1 MGRFLIEKILSNY
14 KYLLNNLESLSSESI
29 NNYDLD
35 KTGLFI
41 VDMNN
46 GFAKEGALYSDRI
59 KSLINPIHEFVKPL
73 ENKLNKIIAFTDTHE
88 EDSVELLSYV
98 PHCLSGSDECKVV
111 DELLDIKNLEIIPK
125 NSTNGFFA
133 IDINI
138 LNDIDNVVVVGD
150 CTDICIYQFVV
161 TLKAYF
167 NEKNINKNIV
177 VPMNLVD
184 TYDIPFVHPGDLL
197 NVVFFNSMIQNGV
210 KLIKKF
216 SL

>member
-1 MGRFLIEKILSNY
+1 MENILKEFEVLQQNLDNLPIE
-14 KYLLNNLESLSSESI
+14 NLAD
-29 NNYDLD
+29 YDLS
-35 KTGLFI
+35 KTALFI
-41 VDMNN
+41 VDINN
-46 GFAKEGALYSDRI
+46 GFAKEGTLYSDRI
-59 KSLINPIHEFVKPL
+59 KALINPIYEFVKPL
-73 ENKLNKIIAFTDTHE
+73 EDKLNKIIAFTDTHE

>member
-1 MGRFLIEKILSNY
+1 MDNIIKEFEVLQKNLDNLPIE
-14 KYLLNNLESLSSESI
+14 NLAD
-29 NNYDLD
+29 YDLS
-35 KTGLFI
+35 KTALFI
-41 VDMNN
+41 VDINN

-59 KSLINPIHEFVKPL
+59 KSLITPIYEFVKPL
-73 ENKLNKIIAFTDTHE
+73 EEKLNKIIAFTDTH
-88 EDSVELLSYV
+88 DKNSVELNSY
-98 PHCLSGSDECKVV
+98 PAHCLVDTEECKVV

-133 IDINI
+133 MDVNI
-138 LNDIDNVVVVGD
+138 LDDIDNVVVVGD
-150 CTDICIYQFVV
+150 CTDICIYQFAV

-197 NVVFFNSMIQNGV
+197 NIVFLNSMVQNGV

>member
-1 MGRFLIEKILSNY
+1 MDNILMEFEVLQKNLDNLPIE
-14 KYLLNNLESLSSESI
+14 NLAD
-29 NNYDLD
+29 YDLS
-35 KTGLFI
+35 KTALFI
-41 VDMNN
+41 VDINN

-59 KSLINPIHEFVKPL
+59 KSLITPIYEFVKPL
-73 ENKLNKIIAFTDTHE
+73 EEKLNKIIAFTDTH
-88 EDSVELLSYV
+88 DKNSVELNSY
-98 PHCLSGSDECKVV
+98 PEHCLVDTEECKVV
-111 DELLDIKNLEIIPK
+111 DELLNIKNLEIIPK

-133 IDINI
+133 MDVNI
-138 LNDIDNVVVVGD
+138 LDDIDNVVVVGD
-150 CTDICIYQFVV
+150 CTDICIYQFSV

-197 NVVFFNSMIQNGV
+197 NIVFLNSMLQNGV

>member
-1 MGRFLIEKILSNY
+1 MDNILKEFEVLQKNLDNLPIE
-14 KYLLNNLESLSSESI
+14 NLAD
-29 NNYDLD
+29 YDLS
-35 KTGLFI
+35 KTALFI
-41 VDMNN
+41 VDINN

-59 KSLINPIHEFVKPL
+59 KSLINPIYEFVKPL
-73 ENKLNKIIAFTDTHE
+73 EEKLNKIIAFTDTHE
-88 EDSVELLSYV
+88 KNSVELNSY
-98 PHCLSGSDECKVV
+98 PAHCLVGTEECKVV

-133 IDINI
+133 MDVNI

-150 CTDICIYQFVV
+150 CTDICIYQFAV

-197 NVVFFNSMIQNGV
+197 NIVFLNSMVQNGV

>member
-1 MGRFLIEKILSNY
+1 MEFEVLQKNLDNLPIE
-14 KYLLNNLESLSSESI
+14 NLAD
-29 NNYDLD
+29 YDLS
-35 KTGLFI
+35 KTALFI
-41 VDMNN
+41 VDINN

-59 KSLINPIHEFVKPL
+59 KSLITPIYEFVKPL
-73 ENKLNKIIAFTDTHE
+73 EEKLNKIIAFTDTH
-88 EDSVELLSYV
+88 DKNSVELNSY
-98 PHCLSGSDECKVV
+98 PEHCLVDTEECKVV
-111 DELLDIKNLEIIPK
+111 DELLNIKNLEIIPK

-133 IDINI
+133 MDVNI
-138 LNDIDNVVVVGD
+138 LDDIDNVVVVGD
-150 CTDICIYQFVV
+150 CTDICIYQFAV

-197 NVVFFNSMIQNGV
+197 NIVFLNSMLQNGV

>member
-1 MGRFLIEKILSNY
+1 MDNILMEFEVLQKNLDNLPIE
-14 KYLLNNLESLSSESI
+14 NLAD
-29 NNYDLD
+29 YDLS
-35 KTGLFI
+35 KTALFI
-41 VDMNN
+41 VDINN

-59 KSLINPIHEFVKPL
+59 KSLITPIYEFVKPL
-73 ENKLNKIIAFTDTHE
+73 EEKLNKIIAFTDTH
-88 EDSVELLSYV
+88 DKNSVELNSY
-98 PHCLSGSDECKVV
+98 PEHCLVDTEECKVV
-111 DELLDIKNLEIIPK
+111 DELLNIKNLEIIPK

-133 IDINI
+133 MDVNI
-138 LNDIDNVVVVGD
+138 LDDIDNVVVVGD
-150 CTDICIYQFVV
+150 CTDICIYQFAV

-197 NVVFFNSMIQNGV
+197 NVVFLNSMVQNGV
-210 KLIKKF
+210 KLIKNF

>member
-1 MGRFLIEKILSNY
+1 MEKILSNY
-14 KYLLNNLESLSSESI
+14 KSLLNNLESLSSESI
-29 NNYDLD
+29 KNYDLD

-88 EDSVELLSYV
+88 EDSVELLSY
-98 PHCLSGSDECKVV
+98 PAHCLADSDECKVV
-111 DELLDIKNLEIIPK
+111 DELLDIKNLEIIQK

-133 IDINI
+133 IDINT

-197 NVVFFNSMIQNGV
+197 NVVFLNSMVQNGV

>member
-1 MGRFLIEKILSNY
+1 MDNILIEFEVLQK
-14 KYLLNNLESLSSESI
+14 NLDNLPIENLAD
-29 NNYDLD
+29 YDLS
-35 KTGLFI
+35 KTALFI
-41 VDMNN
+41 VDINN

-59 KSLINPIHEFVKPL
+59 KSLITPIYEFVKPL
-73 ENKLNKIIAFTDTHE
+73 EEKLNKIIAFTDTH
-88 EDSVELLSYV
+88 DKNSVELNSY
-98 PHCLSGSDECKVV
+98 PEHCLVDTEECKVV
-111 DELLDIKNLEIIPK
+111 DELLNIKNLEIIPK

-133 IDINI
+133 MDVNI
-138 LNDIDNVVVVGD
+138 LDDIDNVVVVGD
-150 CTDICIYQFVV
+150 CTDICIYQFAV

-197 NVVFFNSMIQNGV
+197 NIVFLNSMLQNGV

>member
-1 MGRFLIEKILSNY
+1 MENILKEFEVLQQNLDNLPIE
-14 KYLLNNLESLSSESI
+14 NLAD
-29 NNYDLD
+29 YDLS
-35 KTGLFI
+35 KTALFI
-41 VDMNN
+41 VDINN
-46 GFAKEGALYSDRI
+46 GFAKEGTLYSDRI
-59 KSLINPIHEFVKPL
+59 KALINPIYEFVKPL
-73 ENKLNKIIAFTDTHE
+73 EDKLNKIIAFTDTHE
-88 EDSVELLSYV
+88 EDSVELLSY
-98 PHCLSGSDECKVV
+98 PAHCLADSDECKVV

-133 IDINI
+133 IDINT
-138 LNDIDNVVVVGD
+138 LNDINNVVVVGD

-197 NVVFFNSMIQNGV
+197 NVVFLNSMVQNGI

>member
-1 MGRFLIEKILSNY
+1 MENILKEFEVLQKNLNDLPIENLSD
-14 KYLLNNLESLSSESI
+14 
-29 NNYDLD
+29 YDLS
-35 KTGLFI
+35 KTALFI
-41 VDMNN
+41 V
-46 GFAKEGALYSDRI
+46 
-59 KSLINPIHEFVKPL
+59 
-73 ENKLNKIIAFTDTHE
+73 
-88 EDSVELLSYV
+88 
-98 PHCLSGSDECKVV
+98 
-111 DELLDIKNLEIIPK
+111 
-125 NSTNGFFA
+125 
-133 IDINI
+133 DINI

>member
-1 MGRFLIEKILSNY
+1 MDNIIKEFEVLQKNLDNLPIE
-14 KYLLNNLESLSSESI
+14 NLAD
-29 NNYDLD
+29 YDLS
-35 KTGLFI
+35 KTALFI
-41 VDMNN
+41 VDINN

-59 KSLINPIHEFVKPL
+59 KSLITPIYEFVKPL
-73 ENKLNKIIAFTDTHE
+73 EEKLNKIIAFTDTH
-88 EDSVELLSYV
+88 DKNSVELNSY
-98 PHCLSGSDECKVV
+98 PEHCLVDTEECKVV
-111 DELLDIKNLEIIPK
+111 DELLNIKNLEIIPK

-133 IDINI
+133 MDVNI
-138 LNDIDNVVVVGD
+138 LDDIDNVVVVGD
-150 CTDICIYQFVV
+150 CTDICIYQFAV

-197 NVVFFNSMIQNGV
+197 NIVFLNSMLQNGV

>member
-1 MGRFLIEKILSNY
+1 M
-14 KYLLNNLESLSSESI
+14 
-29 NNYDLD
+29 
-35 KTGLFI
+35 
-41 VDMNN
+41 
-46 GFAKEGALYSDRI
+46 
-59 KSLINPIHEFVKPL
+59 
-73 ENKLNKIIAFTDTHE
+73 
-88 EDSVELLSYV
+88 ELLSYV
-98 PHCLSGSDECKVV
+98 PHCLAGSDECKVV

-133 IDINI
+133 IDVNI

-210 KLIKKF
+210 KLIRKF
-216 SL
+216 HYK

>member
-1 MGRFLIEKILSNY
+1 MDNIIKEFEVLQKNLDNLPIE
-14 KYLLNNLESLSSESI
+14 NLAD
-29 NNYDLD
+29 YDLS
-35 KTGLFI
+35 KTALFI
-41 VDMNN
+41 VDINN
-46 GFAKEGALYSDRI
+46 GFAKEGSLYSDRI
-59 KSLINPIHEFVKPL
+59 KSLINPIYEFVKPL
-73 ENKLNKIIAFTDTHE
+73 EEKLNKIIAFTDTH
-88 EDSVELLSYV
+88 DKNSVELNSYPV
-98 PHCLSGSDECKVV
+98 HCLVDTEECKVV

-133 IDINI
+133 MDVNI
-138 LNDIDNVVVVGD
+138 LDDIDNVVVVGD
-150 CTDICIYQFVV
+150 CTDICIYQFAV

-197 NVVFFNSMIQNGV
+197 NIVFLNSMVQNGV

>member
-1 MGRFLIEKILSNY
+1 MDNILMEFEVLQKNLDNLPIE
-14 KYLLNNLESLSSESI
+14 NLAD
-29 NNYDLD
+29 YDLS
-35 KTGLFI
+35 KTALFI
-41 VDMNN
+41 VDINN

-59 KSLINPIHEFVKPL
+59 KSLITPIYEFVKPL
-73 ENKLNKIIAFTDTHE
+73 EEKLNKIIAFTDTH
-88 EDSVELLSYV
+88 DKNSVELNSY
-98 PHCLSGSDECKVV
+98 PEHCLANTEECKVV
-111 DELLDIKNLEIIPK
+111 DELLNIKNLEIIPK

-133 IDINI
+133 MDVNI
-138 LNDIDNVVVVGD
+138 LDDIDNVVVVGD
-150 CTDICIYQFVV
+150 CTDICIYQFAV

-197 NVVFFNSMIQNGV
+197 NIVFLNSMLQNGV

>member
-1 MGRFLIEKILSNY
+1 MDNILMEFEVLQKNLDNLPIE
-14 KYLLNNLESLSSESI
+14 NLAD
-29 NNYDLD
+29 YDLS
-35 KTGLFI
+35 KTALFI
-41 VDMNN
+41 VDINN

-59 KSLINPIHEFVKPL
+59 KSLITPIYEFVKPL
-73 ENKLNKIIAFTDTHE
+73 EEKLNKIIAFTDTH
-88 EDSVELLSYV
+88 DKNSVELNSY
-98 PHCLSGSDECKVV
+98 PEHCLVGTEECKVV
-111 DELLDIKNLEIIPK
+111 DELLNIKNLEIIPK

-133 IDINI
+133 MDVNI
-138 LNDIDNVVVVGD
+138 LDDIDNVVVVGD
-150 CTDICIYQFVV
+150 CTDICIYQFAV

-197 NVVFFNSMIQNGV
+197 NIVFLNSMLQNGV

>member
-1 MGRFLIEKILSNY
+1 MDNILIEFEVLQK
-14 KYLLNNLESLSSESI
+14 NLDNLPIENLAD
-29 NNYDLD
+29 YDLS
-35 KTGLFI
+35 KTALFI
-41 VDMNN
+41 VDINN

-59 KSLINPIHEFVKPL
+59 KSLITPIYEFVKPL
-73 ENKLNKIIAFTDTHE
+73 EEKLNKIIAFTDTH
-88 EDSVELLSYV
+88 DKNSVELNSY
-98 PHCLSGSDECKVV
+98 PEHCLVDTEECKVV
-111 DELLDIKNLEIIPK
+111 DELLNIKNLEIIPK

-133 IDINI
+133 MDVNI
-138 LNDIDNVVVVGD
+138 LDDIDNVVVVGD
-150 CTDICIYQFVV
+150 CTDICIYQFAV
-161 TLKAYF
+161 TIKAYF

-197 NVVFFNSMIQNGV
+197 NIVFLNSMLQNGV

>member
-1 MGRFLIEKILSNY
+1 MDNIIKEFEVLQKNLDNLPIE
-14 KYLLNNLESLSSESI
+14 NLAD
-29 NNYDLD
+29 YDLS
-35 KTGLFI
+35 KTALFI
-41 VDMNN
+41 VDINN

-59 KSLINPIHEFVKPL
+59 KSLINPIYEFVKPL
-73 ENKLNKIIAFTDTHE
+73 EEKLNKIIAFTDTH
-88 EDSVELLSYV
+88 DKNSVELNSYPV
-98 PHCLSGSDECKVV
+98 HCLVDTEECKVV

-133 IDINI
+133 MDVNI
-138 LNDIDNVVVVGD
+138 LDDIDNVVVVGD
-150 CTDICIYQFVV
+150 CTDICIYQFAV

-197 NVVFFNSMIQNGV
+197 NIVFLNSMVQNGV

>member
-1 MGRFLIEKILSNY
+1 MENILKEFEVLQKNLNDLPIENLSD
-14 KYLLNNLESLSSESI
+14 
-29 NNYDLD
+29 YDLS
-35 KTGLFI
+35 KTALFI
-41 VDMNN
+41 VDINN

-150 CTDICIYQFVV
+150 CTDI
-161 TLKAYF
+161 
-167 NEKNINKNIV
+167 
-177 VPMNLVD
+177 
-184 TYDIPFVHPGDLL
+184 
-197 NVVFFNSMIQNGV
+197 
-210 KLIKKF
+210 
-216 SL
+216 

>member
-1 MGRFLIEKILSNY
+1 MDNILMEFEVLQKNLDNLPIE
-14 KYLLNNLESLSSESI
+14 NLAD
-29 NNYDLD
+29 YDLS
-35 KTGLFI
+35 KTALFI
-41 VDMNN
+41 VDINN

-59 KSLINPIHEFVKPL
+59 KSLITPIYEFVKPL
-73 ENKLNKIIAFTDTHE
+73 EEKLNKIIAFTDTH
-88 EDSVELLSYV
+88 DKNSVELNSY
-98 PHCLSGSDECKVV
+98 PEHCLVDTEECKVV
-111 DELLDIKNLEIIPK
+111 DELLNIKNLEIIPK

-133 IDINI
+133 MDVNI
-138 LNDIDNVVVVGD
+138 LDDIDNVVVVGD
-150 CTDICIYQFVV
+150 CTDICIYQFAV

-197 NVVFFNSMIQNGV
+197 NIVFLNSMVQNGV

>member
-1 MGRFLIEKILSNY
+1 MEKILSNY
-14 KYLLNNLESLSSESI
+14 KSLLNNLESLSSESI

-150 CTDICIYQFVV
+150 CTEICIYQFVV

-197 NVVFFNSMIQNGV
+197 NVVFLNSMVQNGI